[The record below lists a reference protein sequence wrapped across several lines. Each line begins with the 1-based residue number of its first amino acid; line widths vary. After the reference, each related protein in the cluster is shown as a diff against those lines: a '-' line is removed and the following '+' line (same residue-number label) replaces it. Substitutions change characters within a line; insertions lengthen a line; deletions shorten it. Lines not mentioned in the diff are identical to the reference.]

1 MHQNKSRIILN
12 DEFRA
17 KMVADIDFNQENG
30 TEASKIGKYQSNQFI
45 KTSADVKEVKTIRKN
60 EITTLYWK
68 RNKRINRQIHVKYS
82 QDVF

>member
-30 TEASKIGKYQSNQFI
+30 TEASKIGIYQSNQFI
-45 KTSADVKEVKTIRKN
+45 KTSADAKEVKR
-60 EITTLYWK
+60 
-68 RNKRINRQIHVKYS
+68 
-82 QDVF
+82 